1 MFYVV
6 ERYLPGLSRA
16 DLLPGLSRLEPVLE
30 ELRGEGRVVRYLGSA
45 IVLEDEACFC
55 QFEGPSETA
64 VAEANRRADL
74 RFDRI
79 VPAVL
84 VQPNH
89 RSDEMSVS
97 TSIPKTNRAGR
108 SRLLAGFAA
117 ILAVAAVAGWAI
129 ATYVV
134 NPGPRQLPPSQATPA
149 SALRPLTPQER
160 QYVLGILSLSPAQLR
175 AAFGTELTRSRTG
188 GASNTSVRTVTTSPP
203 GLPIPPACGPE
214 ACWHAGP
221 GSSGSSGLA
230 SLTSKERGYAQAIA
244 GMSRS
249 KQAAAFGT
257 GK

>member
-6 ERYLPGLSRA
+6 ERYLPGLSVPISCPGS
-16 DLLPGLSRLEPVLE
+16 PGLSRCSRSCAA
-30 ELRGEGRVVRYLGSA
+30 RGESCATSARRSCSRTRRASASSRVPRRPRSPRPTAEHTSGSTGSSRPCSLNPITGAMKCPSQHPSRRPTGPAGRVCWRGS
-45 IVLEDEACFC
+45 
-55 QFEGPSETA
+55 
-64 VAEANRRADL
+64 RRSSPWW
-74 RFDRI
+74 R
-79 VPAVL
+79 
-84 VQPNH
+84 
-89 RSDEMSVS
+89 
-97 TSIPKTNRAGR
+97 
-108 SRLLAGFAA
+108 
-117 ILAVAAVAGWAI
+117 VAGWAI